1 MARKKSTKRM
11 QKKVERAAQELSKT
25 RGGRVVLVIAIILI
39 VAVIAFGVYWFYF
52 RGKSSQ
58 DAEQKSYPNVSDQDI
73 SIHFLEL
80 GNVYTGDCT
89 YIKTDSCDILI
100 DCGSRES
107 SVPSVVDYL
116 NHYVTDGTL
125 EYVIVTHA
133 HEDHYA
139 GFAGNG
145 TYQSLF
151 EYYTCQTIIDFA
163 GVTSGKETQS
173 MYTRYQTALAKE
185 VSEEHA
191 NHYTALQCVNETDG
205 AHKSYDIGSSYTMQ
219 ILDSYYYVNV
229 DSSNENN
236 NSVCTLFTNGTKNYL
251 FTGDLEKNGEK
262 YLLARNT
269 LPKVDLYKAGHHG
282 SKTSSCAEF
291 MEVIQPKTVV
301 VCCCAGSPEYTK
313 TNSNQFPT
321 QEFVTNVHSYTDEIY
336 VTTLYTGD
344 STTSID
350 KTAFTHFNG
359 NIVYMAKGDVYKVV
373 CSASSTKLKD
383 SEWFKQNRTWA

>member
-1 MARKKSTKRM
+1 MAKKKSSKRV
-11 QKKVERAAQELSKT
+11 QRNVKKAAQELSKT
-25 RGGRVVLVIAIILI
+25 SGGRVVLVIAIILI
-39 VAVIAFGVYWFYF
+39 LAVVAFGVYWFYF
-52 RGKSSQ
+52 RKGQ
-58 DAEQKSYPNVSDQDI
+58 DAEQKSYPDVSDQDI

-80 GNVYTGDCT
+80 GNAYAGDCT
-89 YIKTDSCDILI
+89 YIKTESCDILI

-107 SVPSVVDYL
+107 SVTTVVDYL

-125 EYVIVTHA
+125 EYIIVTHA

-145 TYQSLF
+145 TYKSLF

-163 GVTSGKETQS
+163 GVTNGKTEQA

-185 VSEEHA
+185 VNEEHA
-191 NHYTALQCVNETDG
+191 KHYTALQCVNQSDG
-205 AHKSYDIGSSYTMQ
+205 ASKSYDVGSGYTMT
-219 ILDSYYYVNV
+219 ILDSYYYENV
-229 DSSNENN
+229 DTSNENN
-236 NSVCTLFTNGTKNYL
+236 NSVCTLFSNGSKNYL

-262 YLLARNT
+262 ELVARNS

-282 SKTSSCAEF
+282 SKTSSCSEL
-291 MEVIQPKTVV
+291 MEVIQPKTIV

-313 TNSNQFPT
+313 TNENQFPT

-344 STTSID
+344 SSASID
-350 KTAFTHFNG
+350 KTAYTSFNG
-359 NIVYMAKGDVYKVV
+359 NIVYMSKGNSYQVV